1 MTGLSPSDAQS
12 ARELL
17 ADLLAVVDRHELAA
31 DGPLGRQLRA
41 HLQGALAALDA
52 VQGSSVPLRDMK
64 RLQTEGPVAL
74 SAQQPVSI
82 LAYRKDPDQCPNT

>member
-52 VQGSSVPLRDMK
+52 VQGSSVPMRDMK
-64 RLQTEGPVAL
+64 RLQTEGPDASL
-74 SAQQPVSI
+74 RSSP
-82 LAYRKDPDQCPNT
+82 

>member
-12 ARELL
+12 AQELL

-52 VQGSSVPLRDMK
+52 VQGSSVPARGVT
-64 RLQTEGPVAL
+64 RLKTEGPDASL
-74 SAQQPVSI
+74 RRSP
-82 LAYRKDPDQCPNT
+82 

>member
-31 DGPLGRQLRA
+31 DGPLGRPLRA
-41 HLQGALAALDA
+41 HLQGALAALDP

-64 RLQTEGPVAL
+64 RLQTEGPDASL
-74 SAQQPVSI
+74 RSSP
-82 LAYRKDPDQCPNT
+82 

>member
-31 DGPLGRQLRA
+31 DGPLGRQLHA
-41 HLQGALAALDA
+41 HLQGALAALAALDA
-52 VQGSSVPLRDMK
+52 AQGP
-64 RLQTEGPVAL
+64 
-74 SAQQPVSI
+74 
-82 LAYRKDPDQCPNT
+82 

>member
-1 MTGLSPSDAQS
+1 MTSLSPSDAQS

-31 DGPLGRQLRA
+31 DGPLERQLRA

-52 VQGSSVPLRDMK
+52 VQGSSVLLRDMK
-64 RLQTEGPVAL
+64 RFQTEGPDASL
-74 SAQQPVSI
+74 RSSP
-82 LAYRKDPDQCPNT
+82 

>member
-52 VQGSSVPLRDMK
+52 VQGP
-64 RLQTEGPVAL
+64 
-74 SAQQPVSI
+74 
-82 LAYRKDPDQCPNT
+82 

>member
-1 MTGLSPSDAQS
+1 MPGLSPSYAQA

-41 HLQGALAALDA
+41 HLQGGLAVLDA
-52 VQGSSVPLRDMK
+52 V
-64 RLQTEGPVAL
+64 EGPRL
-74 SAQQPVSI
+74 
-82 LAYRKDPDQCPNT
+82 RRED

>member
-52 VQGSSVPLRDMK
+52 VQGSSVRVRDTK
-64 RLQTEGPVAL
+64 RLQTEGPDASL
-74 SAQQPVSI
+74 PSSP
-82 LAYRKDPDQCPNT
+82 